1 MAISKTSITML
12 SIAAALAPL
21 PAAADTG
28 KKNAMSESKPNTTEA
43 RNKALVEASFA
54 AWTNSTGSPYD
65 LLAEDV
71 SWTIVGQSDASKT
84 YPSRA
89 AFIQE
94 VITPFNARMR
104 EKLKPSIRQIYAVGD
119 AVVIFFDA
127 RGVATDG
134 KPYVNTYAWFWD
146 MRDGRV
152 VRAHAFFDSIVF
164 NDLWRRVVPAQAA
177 AATTR

>member
-1 MAISKTSITML
+1 
-12 SIAAALAPL
+12 
-21 PAAADTG
+21 
-28 KKNAMSESKPNTTEA
+28 
-43 RNKALVEASFA
+43 
-54 AWTNSTGSPYD
+54 
-65 LLAEDV
+65 
-71 SWTIVGQSDASKT
+71 
-84 YPSRA
+84 
-89 AFIQE
+89 
-94 VITPFNARMR
+94 MR

-119 AVVIFFDA
+119 SVVIFFDA